1 MLPEHLSQVVAYSL
15 DLTQVCF
22 GDFVAALKRYAPQD
36 SPLWPAALGK
46 SHSHILFGLFVFVLF
61 WAAQNVNES
70 ANKI

>member
-1 MLPEHLSQVVAYSL
+1 VAYSL

-36 SPLWPAALGK
+36 NFPPPFWPTAPGK
-46 SHSHILFGLFVFVLF
+46 PPSYILFGLFVFVLF